1 MAEPGLQK
9 LGLGTVQFGL
19 PYGVSNRRG
28 QVPRADAA
36 AILALAAKG
45 GIRTLDT
52 AANYGSAEQV
62 LAGLDTGAFRIVTKT
77 IGVKAGV
84 DAVVARARE
93 SARLLKADTLLVHAA
108 GDLEDPA
115 LWPALQALKAEGVFR
130 RIGISTYVADD
141 PAMLAARLHPDVVQL
156 PFSLLDQRLLT
167 DGTLAR
173 LADMGVEVH
182 ARSIFLQGLL
192 FLRDLP
198 PKLQHIAP
206 RLSAIR
212 KAIGDAGGTPL
223 AAALGFALSR
233 REIGTALVGVTT
245 ADELKEI
252 LTAAAHPLPALD
264 WPSYA
269 LQDDIV
275 LTPSR
280 W

>member
-115 LWPALQALKAEGVFR
+115 LWPALQALKAEGV
-130 RIGISTYVADD
+130 
-141 PAMLAARLHPDVVQL
+141 
-156 PFSLLDQRLLT
+156 
-167 DGTLAR
+167 
-173 LADMGVEVH
+173 EVH